1 MDEHLALTHLATVL
15 AAAFIGGAVF
25 QKLKQPV
32 LVGYII
38 VGIILGPSFLSV
50 VSGREEIALMAELGI
65 LLLLFIAGMEL
76 DLNNFRKVAKVSVIT
91 CGAQIM
97 IGLIMMSIFGL
108 ILDWPV
114 NRCILLGFAVS
125 LSSTAVA
132 LKILDD
138 TGLRPTR
145 IGESSLGILIA
156 QDIAVIPMILI
167 IGALNTEAG
176 FNYIGILKMAVALFI
191 MIAIV
196 FLFTSRPKIFD
207 KIWEKFDKFHQK
219 AMQGQTA
226 ITGLAVCFT
235 ASALAG
241 FFGLSAAYG
250 AFLAGLLIGNT
261 MGQKK
266 MEAHTKPIFDVMIMV
281 FFLSIGLL
289 IDLQFIREHIWT
301 TIFLLFITMLLK
313 TIVNVSVL
321 RWQGIEKREAYVT
334 GAVLAQ
340 VGEFSFILAAM
351 GLSAHTI
358 QEDGYKYVVA
368 IISLSLLVTPLW
380 LYLVKH
386 YDVITGLKLKRLVKR
401 SPFPLHKTKSKKKSP

>member
-1 MDEHLALTHLATVL
+1 MDHHHALTHLATVL

-38 VGIILGPSFLSV
+38 VGIVLGPSVLGV
-50 VSGREEIALMAELGI
+50 VGGREEISLMAELGI

-76 DLNNFRKVAKVSVIT
+76 NLNNFKSVAKVSIVT
-91 CGAQIM
+91 CAAQIV
-97 IGLIMMSIFGL
+97 IGLTTMLMLGWVLGWSL
-108 ILDWPV
+108 
-114 NRCILLGFAVS
+114 NSAILLGFAVA

-156 QDIAVIPMILI
+156 QDIAFIPMVLI
-167 IGALNTEAG
+167 IGALSTAEG
-176 FNYIGILKMAVALFI
+176 FNYGGIVKIAVALLV
-191 MIAIV
+191 MIGIV
-196 FLFTSRPKIFD
+196 YLFTSRPKFF
-207 KIWEKFDKFHQK
+207 EKFWSKFEALHDR
-219 AMQGQTA
+219 AMKGQTA
-226 ITGLAVCFT
+226 ITGLAICFT

-241 FFGLSAAYG
+241 LFGLSAAYG

-261 MGQKK
+261 MSHKK
-266 MEAHTKPIFDVMIMV
+266 LEAHTKPIFDVMIMV

-289 IDLQFIREHIWT
+289 IDLQFLADHFWT
-301 TIFLLFITMLLK
+301 TLILLFITMFLK
-313 TIVNVSVL
+313 TIVNISVL
-321 RWQGIEKREAYVT
+321 QWQGMEKKEAYVT

-351 GLSAHTI
+351 GLAASTI
-358 QEDGYKYVVA
+358 PEDVYKYIVA

-386 YDVITGLKLKRLVKR
+386 YDFITQLNLKRLKKR
-401 SPFPLHKTKSKKKSP
+401 SILQR

>member
-1 MDEHLALTHLATVL
+1 MDEHYALTHLATVL

-38 VGIILGPSFLSV
+38 VGIILGPSVLGV
-50 VSGREEIALMAELGI
+50 VQGREEISLMAELGI

-76 DLNNFRKVAKVSVIT
+76 NLNNFKKVAKVSIVT
-91 CGAQIM
+91 CGVQIAA
-97 IGLIMMSIFGL
+97 GLSAMLALGFLLG
-108 ILDWPV
+108 WPL
-114 NRCILLGFAVS
+114 NRSILLGFAVA

-138 TGLRPTR
+138 IGLRSTH

-167 IGALNTEAG
+167 IGALSTDEG
-176 FNYIGILKMAVALFI
+176 FNYAGIIKMAVALLV
-191 MIAIV
+191 MISIE

-207 KIWEKFDKFHQK
+207 KVWKKIDAFHDKL
-219 AMQGQTA
+219 MRGQTA
-226 ITGLAVCFT
+226 ITSLAICFT

-241 FFGLSAAYG
+241 LLGLSAAYG

-261 MGQKK
+261 MNHKK
-266 MEAHTKPIFDVMIMV
+266 MEEHTKPIFDVMIMV

-289 IDLQFIREHIWT
+289 IDLQFLQKHLLT
-301 TIFLLFITMLLK
+301 TILLLFITMLLK
-313 TIVNVSVL
+313 TIVNIAVL
-321 RWQGIEKREAYVT
+321 RWQGVEKKEAYVT

-340 VGEFSFILAAM
+340 IGEFSFILAAM
-351 GLSAHTI
+351 GLAAHTI
-358 QEDGYKYVVA
+358 REDGYKYVVA

-380 LYLVKH
+380 LYMVKH
-386 YDVITGLKLKRLVKR
+386 YDIISQLNLKRLRKR
-401 SPFPLHKTKSKKKSP
+401 SPLQKFKAKKETS

>member
-1 MDEHLALTHLATVL
+1 MDEHYALTHLATVL

-38 VGIILGPSFLSV
+38 VGIILGPSVLGV
-50 VSGREEIALMAELGI
+50 VQGREEISLMAELGI

-76 DLNNFRKVAKVSVIT
+76 NLNNFKKVAKVSIVT
-91 CGAQIM
+91 CGVQIAA
-97 IGLIMMSIFGL
+97 GLSAMLALGFLLG
-108 ILDWPV
+108 WPL
-114 NRCILLGFAVS
+114 NRSILLGFSIA

-138 TGLRPTR
+138 IGLRSTH

-167 IGALNTEAG
+167 IGALSTDEG
-176 FNYIGILKMAVALFI
+176 FNYAGIIKMTVALLV
-191 MIAIV
+191 MIGIV

-207 KIWEKFDKFHQK
+207 KAWKKIDTFHDKL
-219 AMQGQTA
+219 MQGQTA
-226 ITGLAVCFT
+226 ITSLAICFT

-241 FFGLSAAYG
+241 LFGLSAAYG

-261 MGQKK
+261 MNHKK
-266 MEAHTKPIFDVMIMV
+266 MEEHTKPIFDVMIMV

-289 IDLQFIREHIWT
+289 IDLQFLQKHLLT
-301 TIFLLFITMLLK
+301 TILLLFITMLLK
-313 TIVNVSVL
+313 TIVNIAVL
-321 RWQGIEKREAYVT
+321 RWQGVEKKEAYVT

-340 VGEFSFILAAM
+340 IGEFSFILAAM
-351 GLSAHTI
+351 GLAAHTI
-358 QEDGYKYVVA
+358 REDGYKYVVA

-380 LYLVKH
+380 LYMVKH
-386 YDVITGLKLKRLVKR
+386 YDIISQLNLKQLRKR
-401 SPFPLHKTKSKKKSP
+401 SPLQKFKTKKETS